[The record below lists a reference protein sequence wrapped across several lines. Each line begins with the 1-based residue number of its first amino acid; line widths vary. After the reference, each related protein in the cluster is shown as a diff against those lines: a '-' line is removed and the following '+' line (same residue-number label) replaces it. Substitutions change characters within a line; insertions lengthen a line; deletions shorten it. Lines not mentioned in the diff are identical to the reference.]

1 MAKKKT
7 KRSLLSALLDILLT
21 PIDWLCEGTAFL
33 LVSLMKGI
41 LKLLS
46 LLLSGMW
53 RLVLLL
59 LQGLALPFVWLW
71 RRLTGR

>member
-1 MAKKKT
+1 MAKKKK

-41 LKLLS
+41 LKLMT
-46 LLLSGMW
+46 LLLRGLW
-53 RLVLLL
+53 LLILLL
-59 LQGLALPFVWLW
+59 L
-71 RRLTGR
+71 RLLRKRKKKDGN